1 MSNYNNDVEQQVIA
15 MTNKG
20 RSLEDITVLLF
31 MNDEYPTK
39 AECRA
44 VVSEILETNDLTPVK
59 KVPMSTQLREWYM
72 SQGKDAL
79 ELTKKDI
86 EKQVLAIGMS
96 GGSVKYYTDMYFSAS
111 EIAKKLLAL

>member
-1 MSNYNNDVEQQVIA
+1 MNNYNNDVEQQVIA

-44 VVSEILETNDLTPVK
+44 VVGEILKANDLTPVK
-59 KVPMSTQLREWYM
+59 KVPMSTQLKDWYM

-96 GGSVKYYTDMYFSAS
+96 GGSVKYYTDMYANAS